1 MSRSHCDPHASSRRD
16 DGDGDDDDDDEDDDC
31 DDDDDDDEE
40 EDDDDE
46 CADLRTAC
54 KSHLPLCAKNQF
66 GLQR

>member
-1 MSRSHCDPHASSRRD
+1 MSRSHYDPQASSRRD

-31 DDDDDDDEE
+31 EDDEE

>member
-1 MSRSHCDPHASSRRD
+1 MSRSHYDPHASSRRD
-16 DGDGDDDDDDEDDDC
+16 DGDGDEDDDC

>member
-1 MSRSHCDPHASSRRD
+1 MSRSHYDPQASSRRD
-16 DGDGDDDDDDEDDDC
+16 DGDGDEDDDC